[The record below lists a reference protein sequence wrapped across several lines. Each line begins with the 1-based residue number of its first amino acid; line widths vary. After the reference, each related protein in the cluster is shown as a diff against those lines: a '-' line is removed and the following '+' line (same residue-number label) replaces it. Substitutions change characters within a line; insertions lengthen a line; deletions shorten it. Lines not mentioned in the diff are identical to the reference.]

1 MQYVKR
7 IRAYKAIINCNYFKI
22 IMQLSIAI
30 SKKMCYYNNVERQ
43 ENKKGGCNQPKRA
56 TATNQK
62 KKGSPIITRGK
73 GKKQ

>member
-43 ENKKGGCNQPKRA
+43 YKKGGSP
-56 TATNQK
+56 TTK
-62 KKGSPIITRGK
+62 KHEPPPI
-73 GKKQ
+73 KKER